1 MSSCLSLCNHHLP
14 IRPALL
20 VAALSV
26 GMPACS
32 KAPAA
37 GGKSDYADVVVPTD
51 KMIGSKSLSGTSLL
65 ISPEDFVTLTGGSL
79 ALSPSITGSV
89 QPEQRADL
97 QAEVAAVVLQVL
109 KENGDTVR
117 RGDLLVRLDDT
128 AIRDSF
134 NSAEASEHASIQI
147 YEQAERQ
154 LQRLNKLH
162 SAGVISMQVVEDAE
176 VQRNKA
182 QSDLQAAKNRTAQAR
197 QQLQRTEVRAP
208 FDGIVCDRKVSV
220 GDTVQVGKELIKV
233 VNPQSMRFEG
243 LISADNISAVKIGQT
258 VMFHVHGYAGKEFI
272 GKITRVNP
280 SANITTRQVEV
291 LVSFDNAEQMPKLSG
306 LYAEGRVE
314 TSNTH
319 ELTIPASVIMREG
332 EQVFAW
338 RLSNNRLQ
346 KVSLILGARDI
357 RSGDF
362 ILKGGLGVGDKLLRH
377 PSTTLNDG
385 QQIQW
390 SDTLTTANNLK

>member
-197 QQLQRTEVRAP
+197 QQLQRMEVRAP

>member
-1 MSSCLSLCNHHLP
+1 
-14 IRPALL
+14 
-20 VAALSV
+20 
-26 GMPACS
+26 MPACS